1 MDIGAWRAASPED
14 HKELDKTE
22 RLTLLLATSKRNHAK
37 GVLSGLLLPMPLS
50 RS

>member
-22 RLTLLLATSKRNHAK
+22 HLTLLLATSERNYAK

-50 RS
+50 LS